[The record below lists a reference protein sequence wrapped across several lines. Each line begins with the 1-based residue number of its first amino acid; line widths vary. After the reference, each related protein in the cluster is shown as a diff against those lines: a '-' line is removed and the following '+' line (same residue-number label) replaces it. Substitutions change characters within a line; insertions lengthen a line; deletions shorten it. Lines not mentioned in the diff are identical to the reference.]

1 MQQFTDIMSL
11 LKRLVLA
18 FLLAMSTPSCSTQQV
33 AQRETAIRD
42 FNARASSNDSLLLS
56 RQQFDSIYI
65 EHQRWIDYNR
75 DTVWVEEREVKYR
88 YKYLHD
94 TLSIVRRDT
103 LIREVA
109 QVREVEVERQIPR
122 PLRWYDYVAYASL
135 LILVM
140 LLFLRIRSPVG

>member
-1 MQQFTDIMSL
+1 MSL

-18 FLLAMSTPSCSTQQV
+18 FLLAMSTPSCSTQHV
-33 AQRETAIRD
+33 AQCETSISD
-42 FNARASSNDSLLLS
+42 FNARASSYDSLLLS

-65 EHQRWIDYNR
+65 EHQRWIDYDR

-109 QVREVEVERQIPR
+109 QVREVEVVRQVAR

-135 LILVM
+135 LLLVI
-140 LLFLRIRSPVG
+140 LLFCRIRWPTNR

>member
-1 MQQFTDIMSL
+1 MPQFTDTMSL

-33 AQRETAIRD
+33 AQHETAISD
-42 FNARASSNDSLLLS
+42 FETRASSNDSLLLS
-56 RQQFDSIYI
+56 RQQYDSIYI
-65 EHQRWIDYNR
+65 EHQRWIDYDR

-109 QVREVEVERQIPR
+109 QVREVEVKRLTPR
-122 PLRWYDYVAYASL
+122 PLRWYDYLAYASL
-135 LILVM
+135 LLLVM
-140 LLFLRIRSPVG
+140 LLFYRIRWPTG

>member
-1 MQQFTDIMSL
+1 MPQFTDTMSL

-33 AQRETAIRD
+33 AQHETAISD
-42 FNARASSNDSLLLS
+42 FETRASSNDSLLLS
-56 RQQFDSIYI
+56 RQQYDSIYI
-65 EHQRWIDYNR
+65 EHQRWIDYDR

-94 TLSIVRRDT
+94 TLSIVHRDT

-109 QVREVEVERQIPR
+109 QVREVEVKRLTPR

-135 LILVM
+135 LLLVM
-140 LLFLRIRSPVG
+140 LLFYRIRWPTG

>member
-1 MQQFTDIMSL
+1 MSL

-33 AQRETAIRD
+33 AQRETISKEFDAH
-42 FNARASSNDSLLLS
+42 AAHYDSLLKT

-65 EHQRWIDYNR
+65 EHQRWIDYGN

-109 QVREVEVERQIPR
+109 QVREVEVEKMTPR
-122 PLRWYDYVAYASL
+122 PLRWYDYLAYASL

-140 LLFLRIRSPVG
+140 LLFLRIRSLVG

>member
-1 MQQFTDIMSL
+1 MSL

-18 FLLAMSTPSCSTQQV
+18 FLLAMSTPSCSTQHV
-33 AQRETAIRD
+33 AKCETSIRD
-42 FNARASSNDSLLLS
+42 FEARASSYDSLLLS

-109 QVREVEVERQIPR
+109 QMREVEVEKMTPR
-122 PLRWYDYVAYASL
+122 PLRWYDYLAYASL

>member
-1 MQQFTDIMSL
+1 MSL

-18 FLLAMSTPSCSTQQV
+18 FLLAMSTPSCSTQHV
-33 AQRETAIRD
+33 AQCETSISD
-42 FNARASSNDSLLLS
+42 FNARASSYDSLLLS

-65 EHQRWIDYNR
+65 EHQRWIDYDR

-109 QVREVEVERQIPR
+109 QVREVEVEKMTPR
-122 PLRWYDYVAYASL
+122 PLRWYDYLAYASL

>member
-1 MQQFTDIMSL
+1 MSL

-42 FNARASSNDSLLLS
+42 FEARASSNDSLLLS
-56 RQQFDSIYI
+56 RQQYDSIYI
-65 EHQRWIDYNR
+65 EHQRWIDYDR

-88 YKYLHD
+88 YKYVHD
-94 TLSIVRRDT
+94 TLSIVRTDK

-109 QVREVEVERQIPR
+109 QVREVEVEKMTPR
-122 PLRWYDYVAYASL
+122 PLRWYDYLAYASL
-135 LILVM
+135 LILVV
-140 LLFLRIRSPVG
+140 LLFLRIHSPVE